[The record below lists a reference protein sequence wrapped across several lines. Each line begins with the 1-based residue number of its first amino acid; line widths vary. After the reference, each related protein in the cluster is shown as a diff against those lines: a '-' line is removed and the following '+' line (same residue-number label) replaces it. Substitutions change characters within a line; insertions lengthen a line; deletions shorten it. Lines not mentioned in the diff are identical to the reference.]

1 MTPANYIAIAA
12 LLVSLVMMVVNTYNI
27 TKSQSRAEQT
37 NKEKDEQ
44 KVKEETAQQTGIML
58 ALDNI
63 KNTLSRI
70 ENEINTVRQDTKENH
85 DKLIVMEQS
94 FKSEHKRL
102 DDHEKR
108 LTSIEEQLR
117 KE

>member
-1 MTPANYIAIAA
+1 MTPANYIAIVA
-12 LLVSLVMMVVNTYNI
+12 LLVSLVMLVVNTTNI
-27 TKSQSRAEQT
+27 TKNQKRAEE
-37 NKEKDEQ
+37 NDA
-44 KVKEETAQQTGIML
+44 KEETVQQTGIML

-63 KNTLSRI
+63 KNMLSRI
-70 ENEINTVRQDTKENH
+70 ENEINSVRQDTKENH

-108 LTSIEEQLR
+108 LASIEQQLR